1 LLKIVSFNV
10 GVELGQIAALLAML
24 VVLKLF
30 RSGEED
36 TLFSRVSNFFIASF
50 GVVLFFYQLHIFQH
64 QVNASEFKPH
74 HAHVQKNSAN
84 KPHRHGDVIKPPSA
98 TSDKKTKKP
107 AEASS
112 QPHTHGDGV
121 PHTH

>member
-1 LLKIVSFNV
+1 
-10 GVELGQIAALLAML
+10 ML
-24 VVLKLF
+24 VILKLF
-30 RSGEED
+30 RGGAED

-50 GVVLFFYQLHIFQH
+50 GVVLFFHQLHIFQH

-74 HAHVQKNSAN
+74 HAHVQKNPAN
-84 KPHRHGDVIKPPSA
+84 KPNSHGDVIKPASA
-98 TSDKKTKKP
+98 NSVKEIKEPTK
-107 AEASS
+107 ASS